1 MHWFDAVDVRVTGAD
16 GAALLRV
23 VMNCPAADWPLA
35 RDFLGAFAQSHA
47 LGCDFSE
54 TVASPPGLPDVV
66 FKTTPQRVVGLAR
79 QLAQETGGDCLALC
93 APGVVHGY
101 LGGIRDQTS
110 ADPLSAA
117 ATTAL
122 ETLVGQHQQSL
133 QHEGGEWHSRHLAAG
148 PLSDREAAWVEVL
161 DQEFNRP

>member
-1 MHWFDAVDVRVTGAD
+1 MIFSGRF
-16 GAALLRV
+16 
-23 VMNCPAADWPLA
+23 P
-35 RDFLGAFAQSHA
+35 QSHA
-47 LGCDFSE
+47 LGCDFPK

-101 LGGIRDQTS
+101 LDGIRDQTS
-110 ADPLSAA
+110 ADPLPAA
-117 ATTAL
+117 AITVL
-122 ETLVGQHQQSL
+122 ETLVGQHQESL
-133 QHEGGEWHSRHLAAG
+133 QQEGGEWHSRHLAVG

-161 DQEFNRP
+161 DQEFNQP